1 MNRPAEADL
10 DEEIVAG
17 AAISVTPLV
26 SLEPPANDHDEEE
39 QRKEESD
46 DMEQQSNE

>member
-1 MNRPAEADL
+1 MKRLAEADL

-17 AAISVTPLV
+17 APISVTPLL
-26 SLEPPANDHDEEE
+26 SLEPPASDHDEEE

-46 DMEQQSNE
+46 DIVQQSNE